1 MSQTTPEGGRLSRA
15 DRKAARRGTKA
26 VKAAATLKN
35 RDIKQFDRGLV
46 EDIGRSNL
54 TAADL
59 SAMMQRGITG
69 TQNEQARAELSALG
83 QAAQG
88 RMTAARTENPTLG
101 GMLSNAYSRWK
112 DVRRG
117 TKLLKAAGALTAK
130 DAKTI
135 NPAIRAQLGHSTMT
149 RSDLAHLAQRNL
161 IQAFRS
167 PGDFEVR
174 PGVQAPESVEQAPMQ
189 NGMIQSRE
197 AAARGPVQQSDSRLE
212 ALLAEMQQLNE
223 RLAVLEQQVAE
234 IRAAQQP
241 EAESATAQS
250 AEAQTAEAQSTEAQT
265 PEAQTAQPQ
274 TAEGQTAQTQST
286 EGQTA
291 EAQTAQPQTTEA
303 QSAEAQRVATEE
315 HVGQHEAVPTD
326 RSEAQR
332 WVGAAAG
339 ERQPE
344 AAAQQPA
351 AQQPTTEAAA
361 QEPENQQ
368 PGEPA
373 PQQPAAESQQAGQA
387 SEAPAAGTQQERI
400 TALIEQAYASSNE
413 QAGQQ
418 PGETGT
424 PTQSAGQQGGEQ
436 QPAVREPA
444 AQASPRGTARPV
456 FQEAGGQ
463 ATTQPGQRPPVQ
475 APTFQAAGQQPN
487 EAARKA
493 EATRAAAAAFD
504 GTTGAG
510 ASTAEQA
517 ARTAQSDPNKATRG
531 TGQSAAQKNDPNGRG
546 TR

>member
-174 PGVQAPESVEQAPMQ
+174 PGIQAPESVQQAPMQ

-250 AEAQTAEAQSTEAQT
+250 AEAQSAGAQSAEAQSTEG
-265 PEAQTAQPQ
+265 QTAQPQ
-274 TAEGQTAQTQST
+274 TAD
-286 EGQTA
+286 GQTA
-291 EAQTAQPQTTEA
+291 EAQTAQPQTVEGQTAEV
-303 QSAEAQRVATEE
+303 QSAEAQRVVTEE

-326 RSEAQR
+326 RSKAQR

-351 AQQPTTEAAA
+351 AQATTEASAQQPAAQQPTTEA
-361 QEPENQQ
+361 QQPENQQ
-368 PGEPA
+368 PGEAA
-373 PQQPAAESQQAGQA
+373 PQQPAAESQQVAGQA
-387 SEAPAAGTQQERI
+387 AEGPT
-400 TALIEQAYASSNE
+400 TA
-413 QAGQQ
+413 Q
-418 PGETGT
+418 PEV
-424 PTQSAGQQGGEQ
+424 QSAGQQGGEQ

-456 FQEAGGQ
+456 FQEAGRQ